1 MTGHHERSCYEE
13 ECRRSSHIAI
23 DDASR
28 RRLACGSGRDA
39 VVTPR
44 GLATL
49 LVMTV
54 PQSQDSDRQCRAL
67 VVEDDPAIRR
77 LVEKLLGRHGIE
89 IDAAQDGLVAIEKL
103 RAGSYAVIL
112 LDLMLP
118 EASGYEVIEFI
129 KKSGITAPVVV
140 VSAVSQQSLTKLDRD
155 VVKLVISKP
164 FDVGEF
170 TTAVVGLCRA
180 SEHKS
185 TAPA

>member
-1 MTGHHERSCYEE
+1 MTTVQPQDPG
-13 ECRRSSHIAI
+13 RR
-23 DDASR
+23 
-28 RRLACGSGRDA
+28 
-39 VVTPR
+39 
-44 GLATL
+44 
-49 LVMTV
+49 
-54 PQSQDSDRQCRAL
+54 CRAL

-103 RAGSYAVIL
+103 RSGSYAVIL

-129 KKSGITAPVVV
+129 KRSGITTPVAV

-170 TTAVVGLCRA
+170 TTAIVSLCRA
-180 SEHKS
+180 AEH
-185 TAPA
+185 TAGTAQA